1 MSTCRRLSLVLI
13 LVFMTAAC
21 NSDQLQSMSAIQM
34 SRMDKTRADHGR
46 HFSQMVDNAILSDPS
61 VADLHFIAHSEEIS
75 GVGELRLARLAPVL
89 NTYGGTVNYAT
100 VLADASLVAKRL
112 DRVREYLTLAG
123 CNMERVEVV
132 VGRPR
137 GRGML
142 ADEAVRQYR
151 EGTTAVGG
159 ASSDPAA
166 LSQGLPGPG

>member
-1 MSTCRRLSLVLI
+1 MSTLRRLSLVLT
-13 LVFMTAAC
+13 LVFVTVGC
-21 NSDQLQSMSAIQM
+21 NSGQMKSMSAIQLE
-34 SRMDKTRADHGR
+34 RMDDTATDHGR

-89 NTYGGTVNYAT
+89 NTYGGTVHYST
-100 VLADASLVAKRL
+100 VLADKALVAKRL

-123 CNMERVEVV
+123 CNMERVEIV
-132 VGRPR
+132 VGRQL
-137 GRGML
+137 GRGMR

-151 EGTTAVGG
+151 EGTSHVDGATAAPTV
-159 ASSDPAA
+159 

>member
-21 NSDQLQSMSAIQM
+21 NSSQLQSPSAIQM
-34 SRMDKTRADHGR
+34 SRMDEVKADHGR

-61 VADLHFIAHSEEIS
+61 VVDLHFIAHSEEIS
-75 GVGELRLARLAPVL
+75 GVGELRLGRLAPIL
-89 NTYGGTVNYAT
+89 NTYGGTVHYAT
-100 VLADASLVAKRL
+100 VLADADLVARRL
-112 DRVREYLTLAG
+112 ARVREYLTLAG

-142 ADEAVRQYR
+142 ADEAVQQLR
-151 EGTTAVGG
+151 EGTAAVDGATTAPTTV
-159 ASSDPAA
+159 
-166 LSQGLPGPG
+166 SQGVPGPG